1 MKKQL
6 KSFNIRTFTCV
17 SVVLLL
23 VPPAATLPI
32 NVLVFK
38 HSLTQDFFFYALI
51 MIVGYILTIPVHE
64 GLHALA
70 AIVFGKISPKNIKFG
85 MIKEQMM
92 FYCHCDGCMEA
103 YRYRAMLL
111 TPLFLTGIFPLIA
124 VTIWGHPLLIILFS
138 MSISG
143 CAGDLV
149 MYFETFKY
157 NRNQLIEDHPSAPA
171 YYLVYRDN
179 DILPKDFH
187 EVTEED
193 EEELIKSLK
202 KK

>member
-6 KSFNIRTFTCV
+6 KSFKLKTFAWV

-23 VPPAATLPI
+23 VPPAVTLPI
-32 NVLVFK
+32 NILVFK
-38 HSLTQDFFFYALI
+38 HSLSPNFFVYALV

-85 MIKEQMM
+85 MVKEQMM
-92 FYCHCDGCMEA
+92 FYCHCDGYMEA

-111 TPLFLTGIFPLIA
+111 TPFFLTGLFPLIA
-124 VTIWGHPLLIILFS
+124 VTIWGHPLLIVLFS

-143 CAGDLV
+143 CAGDIV

-157 NRNQLIEDHPSAPA
+157 NRNQLIEDHPSVPA
-171 YYLVYRDN
+171 YYLVYGDD
-179 DILPKDFH
+179 DILPEDFH
-187 EVTEED
+187 EVTEE
-193 EEELIKSLK
+193 EEKALIDSIK